1 MKRYVLKRP
10 TSRRSLIDYRA
21 ELNEEQYAAVTAD
34 RGPILV
40 IAGAGSGKTRVVT
53 YRVAWLIEQGV
64 DPSRILLV
72 TFTNKAAREM
82 LRRVEALLQ
91 MDVHRLWG
99 GTFHHIANRT
109 LRQHAARIGYRPN
122 YTIVDTED
130 SKDLITA
137 CLREAGIDTR
147 ARRFPRSEIVR
158 DILSLAANTASPIEE
173 VIARS
178 YPYFEA
184 LTFDI
189 VLVGRVY
196 EQRKRRENM
205 MDYDDLLLNWK
216 RLLQDHPDV
225 RRYYAQRF
233 QHILVDEYQDT
244 NRIQADIID
253 LLAEEHRSVMVVGDD
268 AQSIYSWRGADFRN
282 IYEFPE
288 RYPEARIYRL
298 EVNYRSTPE
307 VLQLANA
314 SIAHNRKQFPKRLR
328 AHRRRGPKPAL
339 VPVQDVYEQA
349 EFVVT
354 RALELRDDGIPLN
367 EMAVLYRSHYHSM
380 ELQVELLRRG
390 IPYLVRSGVRF
401 FEQAHIKDVLAHLR
415 LVHNPYDE
423 LAWMRALRLIPGIG
437 KRTAERVWD
446 ELRRSRHP
454 LTALTSIGRARLI
467 PRRAEA
473 GWERFLALVE
483 SLTRPP
489 VAHSPSAQ
497 IGAVLESDYV
507 EYLRLN
513 YTNAE
518 ARLEDLRQLAGFAA
532 RYDSTETFLNEV
544 ALIGTERFSMRDGVY
559 GEDARSEDDEDEYLI
574 LSSIHQA
581 KGLEW
586 RVVFL
591 IWMAEGRFPT
601 ARAWRD
607 EEALEEER
615 RLFYVATTRA
625 KDELYLCYPRL
636 GRERSRHVILR
647 PSPFIQELDGSLME
661 EWIISTEETDDLQ

>member
-1 MKRYVLKRP
+1 MRRYVLKRP
-10 TSRRSLIDYRA
+10 TRRGSLIDYRA

-34 RGPILV
+34 RGPLLV

-64 DPSRILLV
+64 DPGRILLV

-91 MDVHRLWG
+91 MDVRRLWG

-109 LRQHAARIGYRPN
+109 LREHAERVGYRPN
-122 YTIVDTED
+122 YTIIDAED
-130 SKDLITA
+130 SKDLIAA
-137 CLREAGIDTR
+137 CVREAGIDTR

-158 DILSLAANTASPIEE
+158 DILSLAANTASSVEE
-173 VIARS
+173 VIERS
-178 YPYFEA
+178 YPYFES

-189 VLVGRVY
+189 ALVGQVY

-216 RLLQDHPDV
+216 RLLQEHPDI
-225 RRYYAQRF
+225 RHHYAQRF

-244 NRIQADIID
+244 NRLQADIVD

-328 AHRRRGPKPAL
+328 ARRRSGPKPAL
-339 VPVQDVYEQA
+339 VPARDVYEQA
-349 EFVVT
+349 EFVVS
-354 RALELRDDGIPLN
+354 RALELREDGIPLN

-423 LAWMRALRLIPGIG
+423 LAWMRTLRLVPGIG

-446 ELRRSRHP
+446 EIHRSSHP
-454 LTALTSIGRARLI
+454 LTALTAISRARLI

-473 GWERFLALVE
+473 GWERFLMLVE
-483 SLTRPP
+483 ILTRPP
-489 VAHSPSAQ
+489 VVHSPSAQ

-532 RYDSTETFLNEV
+532 RYDSTEAFLNEV
-544 ALIGTERFSMRDGVY
+544 ALIGTERFSMRDGIH
-559 GEDARSEDDEDEYLI
+559 GEDALEEADEDEYLV

-647 PSPFIQELDGSLME
+647 PSPFIQELDDSLME
-661 EWIISTEETDDLQ
+661 EWVISSEEADDLP